1 MVAKRAPMQHEE
13 KVATRDR
20 QCCINNI
27 KIKIIEEL
35 LFDKRFPVMLE
46 KLSSISCTNATYKC
60 WPRKKKFFALAN
72 FVAIDFLW
80 HIRLCRQLIGQLQRM
95 KILVGW
101 WWGPIQSR
109 AWCWFYS
116 VSLAS
121 CSRKLFQWRFHTI
134 ILIMTMTVYVYIRVT
149 QAKHQRI

>member
-60 WPRKKKFFALAN
+60 WPRKKNFLLLQILSPSIFFDTL
-72 FVAIDFLW
+72 D
-80 HIRLCRQLIGQLQRM
+80 
-95 KILVGW
+95 
-101 WWGPIQSR
+101 
-109 AWCWFYS
+109 
-116 VSLAS
+116 
-121 CSRKLFQWRFHTI
+121 
-134 ILIMTMTVYVYIRVT
+134 YVDNLSDSF
-149 QAKHQRI
+149 KG